1 VNNLLLIT
9 DVARLRKIFGQLAED
24 KDIRLRIVNDLEKGG
39 EEIAIEKPDVVFV
52 QTHLSGLSA
61 DILLMHLKKQ
71 LGRKRARFVLL
82 AAPGQTNE
90 AILKLYHG
98 WLDTSAED
106 GPFLSEL
113 EQLLEILLS
122 KPKLGEDFSPDDPF
136 ASIDGTRRPGGS
148 ADFSAL
154 LNHQGVP
161 AVYSDTDLERQVS
174 APGGSESLM
183 DEQGLTY
190 APRQKLKI
198 NSEFSN
204 SFDTAVSSTPEP
216 AALGQAAPGMANGWN
231 SESIDTAGARQ
242 TRSKKGMFLLWLL
255 PVVIVV
261 VGITYVQQKSPA
273 KPAPAGV
280 AIAPVA
286 GEKSAAAVVP
296 SSSGVPVPAKESGSA
311 KEPAAKVVSP
321 TAISEQDRV
330 IDKAML
336 DALAGKKDP
345 PPPPPVVVSIAP
357 ELTALP
363 RFIPAYGLDKNY
375 SAAHPGWDLY
385 VGNVTE
391 FKVLREAQKIKAI
404 QVIDRGW
411 RGLTDP
417 FLKRA
422 FGQLAKNPSFSVYTS
437 ERKEGYK
444 IQRGRMADNVK
455 VVYYREEKSGL
466 LRAFALTWH

>member
-1 VNNLLLIT
+1 MAPFPLGGGTVNNLLLIT
-9 DVARLRKIFGQLAED
+9 DVARLRNIFGRLTED
-24 KDIRLRIVNDLEKGG
+24 NDFRLRIVTDLEKGG

-82 AAPGQTNE
+82 ASPGQTND

-106 GPFLSEL
+106 GQLLSEL
-113 EQLLEILLS
+113 EQLLDILLS
-122 KPKLGEDFSPDDPF
+122 KPKLGEDSSSDDPI
-136 ASIDGTRRPGGS
+136 ASTDSTRRPVSLTESS
-148 ADFSAL
+148 A
-154 LNHQGVP
+154 
-161 AVYSDTDLERQVS
+161 S
-174 APGGSESLM
+174 APVGPEASME
-183 DEQGLTY
+183 EQGLTY
-190 APRQKLKI
+190 APRQRLTI

-216 AALGQAAPGMANGWN
+216 ESLEQSPPTLTHGWN
-231 SESIDTAGARQ
+231 DESIDTVEAKPA
-242 TRSKKGMFLLWLL
+242 RSKRGMFLLWLI

-261 VGITYVQQKSPA
+261 VVITYFQQKTPS
-273 KPAPAGV
+273 KPAAPV
-280 AIAPVA
+280 VKTAPVA
-286 GEKSAAAVVP
+286 GEKPAAAVAVEKP
-296 SSSGVPVPAKESGSA
+296 AASVVTPGPGVPASV
-311 KEPAAKVVSP
+311 KEPAAKGASP
-321 TAISEQDRV
+321 TVISELDRV
-330 IDKAML
+330 TDKAML
-336 DALAGKKDP
+336 DALSGKKDP
-345 PPPPPVVVSIAP
+345 PPPPPVVISIAP
-357 ELTALP
+357 ELTTLP

-385 VGNVTE
+385 QGNVTE

-422 FGQLAKNPSFSVYTS
+422 FGQLVKNPSFSIYTS
-437 ERKEGYK
+437 EKKEGYK

-455 VVYYREEKSGL
+455 AVYYREEKSGL
-466 LRAFALTWH
+466 LRAFALTWQ

>member
-1 VNNLLLIT
+1 
-9 DVARLRKIFGQLAED
+9 
-24 KDIRLRIVNDLEKGG
+24 
-39 EEIAIEKPDVVFV
+39 
-52 QTHLSGLSA
+52 
-61 DILLMHLKKQ
+61 
-71 LGRKRARFVLL
+71 
-82 AAPGQTNE
+82 
-90 AILKLYHG
+90 
-98 WLDTSAED
+98 
-106 GPFLSEL
+106 
-113 EQLLEILLS
+113 
-122 KPKLGEDFSPDDPF
+122 
-136 ASIDGTRRPGGS
+136 
-148 ADFSAL
+148 
-154 LNHQGVP
+154 
-161 AVYSDTDLERQVS
+161 
-174 APGGSESLM
+174 
-183 DEQGLTY
+183 
-190 APRQKLKI
+190 
-198 NSEFSN
+198 
-204 SFDTAVSSTPEP
+204 
-216 AALGQAAPGMANGWN
+216 
-231 SESIDTAGARQ
+231 
-242 TRSKKGMFLLWLL
+242 MFLLWLI

-261 VGITYVQQKSPA
+261 VAITYFQQKGPSTPTA
-273 KPAPAGV
+273 AGV
-280 AIAPVA
+280 KTAPVA
-286 GEKSAAAVVP
+286 GEKPGAAAVPP
-296 SSSGVPVPAKESGSA
+296 SPGAPAPTKESSPAKESPA
-311 KEPAAKVVSP
+311 KGVSP

-330 IDKAML
+330 IDKSML

-363 RFIPAYGLDKNY
+363 RFIPAYGHDKNY

-466 LRAFALTWH
+466 LRAFALTWQ

>member
-1 VNNLLLIT
+1 MNNLLLIT
-9 DVARLRKIFGQLAED
+9 DVARLRTIFGRLTD
-24 KDIRLRIVNDLEKGG
+24 DMNIRLRIVNDLEKGG
-39 EEIAIEKPDVVFV
+39 EEIAKEKPDVVFV

-82 AAPGQTNE
+82 AAPGQTND

-98 WLDTSAED
+98 WLNTSED
-106 GPFLSEL
+106 DDQLLSEL

-122 KPKLGEDFSPDDPF
+122 KPKMGEDAYSDDPQQPASPSESSAFLSPD
-136 ASIDGTRRPGGS
+136 AS
-148 ADFSAL
+148 
-154 LNHQGVP
+154 
-161 AVYSDTDLERQVS
+161 LE
-174 APGGSESLM
+174 
-183 DEQGLTY
+183 DQGLTY
-190 APRQKLKI
+190 APRQRLKI
-198 NSEFSN
+198 TSEFSN
-204 SFDTAVSSTPEP
+204 SFDTAVGSTPEP
-216 AALGQAAPGMANGWN
+216 ASLAQATPPVSQDWIDD
-231 SESIDTAGARQ
+231 SIETAETKP
-242 TRSKKGMFLLWLL
+242 TRSKKGMFLLWLI
-255 PVVIVV
+255 PVVIIVV
-261 VGITYVQQKSPA
+261 AITYFQQNSPS
-273 KPAPAGV
+273 KPAPAV
-280 AIAPVA
+280 VKAAPVA
-286 GEKSAAAVVP
+286 GEKPAATIPPAAAVVP
-296 SSSGVPVPAKESGSA
+296 PGSGAPGPT
-311 KEPAAKVVSP
+311 KEPAAKGAPLTV
-321 TAISEQDRV
+321 ISEQDR
-330 IDKAML
+330 IADKAIL

-345 PPPPPVVVSIAP
+345 PPPPPVVISIAP

-422 FGQLAKNPSFSVYTS
+422 FGQLVKNPSFSVYTS
-437 ERKEGYK
+437 EKKEGYK

-455 VVYYREEKSGL
+455 AVYYREEKSGL
-466 LRAFALTWH
+466 LRAFALTWQ

>member
-1 VNNLLLIT
+1 MNNLLLIT
-9 DVARLRKIFGQLAED
+9 DVARLRTIFGRLTD
-24 KDIRLRIVNDLEKGG
+24 DMNIRLRIVNDLEKGG

-82 AAPGQTNE
+82 AAPGQTND

-98 WLDTSAED
+98 WLNTSED
-106 GPFLSEL
+106 DDQLLTEL
-113 EQLLEILLS
+113 EQLLELLLS
-122 KPKLGEDFSPDDPF
+122 KPKLGEDSFSEDHSAPT
-136 ASIDGTRRPGGS
+136 DGTQRSPS
-148 ADFSAL
+148 AAESSAF
-154 LNHQGVP
+154 LNP
-161 AVYSDTDLERQVS
+161 DASMEDL
-174 APGGSESLM
+174 
-183 DEQGLTY
+183 GLTY
-190 APRQKLKI
+190 APRQRLQI

-204 SFDTAVSSTPEP
+204 SFDTAVGSTPEP
-216 AALGQAAPGMANGWN
+216 ESLEQAAPALSHNWGN
-231 SESIDTAGARQ
+231 ESDPSNEAKP
-242 TRSKKGMFLLWLL
+242 TRSKKGVFLLWLI
-255 PVVIVV
+255 PVIIIVV
-261 VGITYVQQKSPA
+261 AITYFQQNSPS
-273 KPAPAGV
+273 KPAPAV
-280 AIAPVA
+280 VKTAPVA
-286 GEKSAAAVVP
+286 GDKPAAAIPPAAQNPPAAAVPP
-296 SSSGVPVPAKESGSA
+296 SPGVPGPT
-311 KEPAAKVVSP
+311 KEPAAKSISP
-321 TAISEQDRV
+321 TTISEQDRV
-330 IDKAML
+330 IDKSML

-345 PPPPPVVVSIAP
+345 PPPPPVVISIAP

-375 SAAHPGWDLY
+375 NAAHPGWDLY

-422 FGQLAKNPSFSVYTS
+422 FGQLVKNPSFSVYTS
-437 ERKEGYK
+437 EKKEGYK

-455 VVYYREEKSGL
+455 AVYYREEKSGL
-466 LRAFALTWH
+466 LRAFALTWQ